1 MTKPITREKVLLAA
15 SRLIRSI
22 RRAIAFE
29 QADQHKDERRQRNTS
44 RGISTTRMANRTKRQ
59 KPRARLSE

>member
-1 MTKPITREKVLLAA
+1 MTKAIARENVLLAA

-29 QADQHKDERRQRNTS
+29 QADQHKDERQRNTS
-44 RGISTTRMANRTKRQ
+44 RGMSTTRMADRTKRQ